1 MGPSMTGI
9 KATLPIST
17 STISK
22 GGRLTGTGSAAS
34 LKEKEKVCKGF
45 ESYLV
50 LNMLQEMEKST
61 HLTKKGYA
69 EQTYMS
75 FVYEKVADF
84 IADKGIGI
92 KEMLMRYIDKGNTK
106 VNGESGDNQSK

>member
-1 MGPSMTGI
+1 MTEI
-9 KATLPIST
+9 KAYVPMST
-17 STISK
+17 SAISK
-22 GGRLTGTGSAAS
+22 GGRLADMTAVAS
-34 LKEKEKVCKGF
+34 QKQKEKVCKGF

-61 HLTKKGYA
+61 HFTKKGYA

-84 IADKGIGI
+84 IADKGIGV

-106 VNGESGDNQSK
+106 VTGKSGDNQGK